1 VYQADNIGTGKLLP
15 LITQRTHHTIPN
27 SRHTAQNQDSRQI
40 QNDFNAFHR
49 YPFNLE
55 LSTNHNVCC

>member
-27 SRHTAQNQDSRQI
+27 SQHTAQNQDPDKSKMTLMHSPRL
-40 QNDFNAFHR
+40 
-49 YPFNLE
+49 PF
-55 LSTNHNVCC
+55 